1 MGSERLDDRDYP
13 ILSMGQAAELLGVTA
28 AFLRSLDAA
37 DLLHPQ
43 RSGGG
48 HRRYTRRQ
56 LDFAAQLRELA
67 AQGHTIA
74 GAAELIELRGDLADA
89 HQQRDTA
96 RAERD
101 QARAELAQAHQD
113 LQDLQDLGQ
122 VTAQWDQDDDAA
134 GGDPPAVT

>member
-1 MGSERLDDRDYP
+1 
-13 ILSMGQAAELLGVTA
+13 MGQAAELLGVTA

-56 LDFAAQLRELA
+56 LDFAAQVRELA

-74 GAAELIELRGDLADA
+74 GAAELIGLRGDLAEA
-89 HQQRDTA
+89 HRQLDTA

-101 QARAELAQAHQD
+101 HARARLADTQPDPAHRD
-113 LQDLQDLGQ
+113 EHEPGCDPP
-122 VTAQWDQDDDAA
+122 TPAQDD
-134 GGDPPAVT
+134 PSNPT